1 MTSFTDQSNQPV
13 KTAEIIR
20 YLELWVENGDSISIT
35 TVVTKYKSVQ
45 PRNVN
50 SVIACIR
57 SLASGLRWNSRME
70 RFTSK
75 RGHERR
81 LNQIQFKELYRVGWE
96 QYLKKYAHQIAK
108 ADSEL
113 KVTFPEPLPF
123 LNVTEEAAPVIPPPQ
138 KISLPNTELP
148 PREVDNRLIPTRNF
162 ETFAAMIEK
171 VDYQELQD
179 IWEHKEVHIGTREQ
193 AAKLLSE
200 MRFRAGISVVREP
213 WDVFINVLAIEKFDL
228 SGDASV
234 TFREQDQKSIPT
246 QIPSRSSAVVNRF
259 KRDSEVV
266 RWTLAQANGT
276 CECCNTKAPFEREDG
291 IPYLE
296 VHHLRMLSE
305 GGSDSITN
313 TVAVCPN
320 CHRELHLG
328 KQKDDLLKMLYQKL
342 RRLKIE

>member
-1 MTSFTDQSNQPV
+1 MTSFTDQCNQPV
-13 KTAEIIR
+13 KTAEVIR
-20 YLELWVENGDSISIT
+20 YLEQWVENGDSISIT
-35 TVVTKYKSVQ
+35 TVATRYKSVQ

-75 RGHERR
+75 KGHERR

-96 QYLKKYAHQIAK
+96 QYLKKYTHQIGK
-108 ADSEL
+108 ADYEL
-113 KVTFPEPLPF
+113 EVTFPEAVSI
-123 LNVTEEAAPVIPPPQ
+123 LNATEEAAPVLLPPK
-138 KISLPNTELP
+138 KISLPTTELP
-148 PREVDNRLIPTRNF
+148 PRETDNLLVPTRNF

-179 IWEHKEVHIGTREQ
+179 IWEHKEDHIGTREQ

-213 WDVFINVLAIEKFDL
+213 WDVFVNVLAIEKFDL
-228 SGDASV
+228 SGEAGV
-234 TFREQDQKSIPT
+234 TFREQDQKSIAT
-246 QIPSRSSAVVNRF
+246 QIPSRSSAIISRF

-266 RWTLAQANGT
+266 RWTLDQANGT
-276 CECCNTKAPFEREDG
+276 CECCNTKAPFERDDG
-291 IPYLE
+291 VPYLE
-296 VHHLRMLSE
+296 VHHLKMLSD

-328 KQKDDLLKMLYQKL
+328 RKKGELLKMLYLKL
-342 RRLKIE
+342 GRLKIE